1 MTAHKRA
8 FSRGKSEIVH
18 DRLIEAP
25 IAAGDQIATLVVT
38 IEGKDPI
45 ELPLVAAEDVPRL
58 GFVGKAIEG
67 LSRMMDGGA

>member
-1 MTAHKRA
+1 M
-8 FSRGKSEIVH
+8 
-18 DRLIEAP
+18 IEAP
-25 IAAGDQIATLVVT
+25 ISAGDQIATLVVT

-45 ELPLVAAEDVPRL
+45 ELPLIATEDVPRL